1 MKKTYLINDIKHF
14 RELCEGQSI
23 KADDIDNLL
32 SQINQFNVIYVL
44 EGEPHGG
51 TQSYTLVNAITG
63 EKIMITELNGYQK
76 SLINDCY
83 ANFHNGNDEE
93 LKNRGIKVEVS

>member
-14 RELCEGQSI
+14 RESLEKEGI
-23 KADDIDNLL
+23 KAEDLENLL
-32 SQINQFNVIYVL
+32 SQISPFNVIYAL

-51 TQSYTLVNAITG
+51 TQSYTLVDAITG
-63 EKIMITELNGYQK
+63 EKIMTTELNGYQK

-83 ANFHNGNDEE
+83 ANFHKGNDEE
-93 LKNRGIKVEVS
+93 LLNRGIKIEVS